1 MTVQQLLS
9 ELFRRTS
16 SIVYLMV
23 VTVGVGLGVAADV
36 FVGVGAGVEVFTG
49 LGVADGVGAD
59 VGNSPRI
66 TSPGISLSPIAIV
79 TAALARLVIKML

>member
-1 MTVQQLLS
+1 MYL
-9 ELFRRTS
+9 
-16 SIVYLMV
+16 IVV
-23 VTVGVGLGVAADV
+23 AVGVGVGVGVTAGV
-36 FVGVGAGVEVFTG
+36 FVGAGVEVLTG

-79 TAALARLVIKML
+79 TDALARLVIMMP